1 MTPLLFSVAS
11 FFSTILGGLL
21 ALRLRD
27 KLRYVMGFTA
37 GVLIALVAFDLLP
50 EIFQQA
56 QLTGLDPVIPMVA
69 LLVGYLGFYSV
80 EKLSLIHHG
89 AHEADFEG
97 HAPGHPTVGVLSA
110 LALTGHSFLDGVGI
124 GLGFQVS
131 ATAGLAVAIAVIGH
145 DLSDGLNTVTLM
157 LVNHNTSRR
166 ALVLLAMDAIA
177 PILGTLSTFLFT
189 IQGLALPVY
198 LGFFAG
204 FLLYIGASDILPAAH
219 SKQSSAGTVALTAV
233 GAVFAFIITRMV
245 AGS

>member
-1 MTPLLFSVAS
+1 MTPLLFSFAS
-11 FFSTILGGLL
+11 FFSTTFGGLL

-50 EIFQQA
+50 EIFRQA
-56 QLTGLDPVIPMVA
+56 QAQHLDPVIPMAA
-69 LLVGYLGFYSV
+69 LLVGYLGFYTV

-89 AHEADFEG
+89 AHGAEG
-97 HAPGHPTVGVLSA
+97 EGAATAHPTVGVLSA

-124 GLGFQVS
+124 GLAFQVN
-131 ATAGLAVAIAVIGH
+131 AAAGLAVAIAVIGH
-145 DLSDGLNTVTLM
+145 DMSDGLNTVTLM
-157 LVNHNTSRR
+157 LVNRNTSRK
-166 ALVLLAMDAIA
+166 ALALLMMDAVA

-189 IQGLALPVY
+189 IQGVALPLY

-219 SKQSSAGTVALTAV
+219 GKHSSAATVALTAV
-233 GAVFAFIITRMV
+233 GAVFAFLVTRL
-245 AGS
+245 A